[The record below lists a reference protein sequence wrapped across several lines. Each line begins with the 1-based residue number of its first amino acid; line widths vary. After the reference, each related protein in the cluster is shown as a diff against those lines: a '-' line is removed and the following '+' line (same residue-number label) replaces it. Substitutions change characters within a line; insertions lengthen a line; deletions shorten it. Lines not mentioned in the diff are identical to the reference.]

1 MTLQFAKKIKAA
13 HILVN
18 QEFEAKDL
26 QRKLERGESFEQ
38 LARDFP
44 LCPSSKEGGLLG
56 EFGRGKMV
64 PSFEKAAFA
73 LKVGE
78 ISGPVRTQ
86 FGFHLIKRLES
97 LILV

>member
-1 MTLQFAKKIKAA
+1 MTLQFAKKITAA

-18 QEFEAKDL
+18 HEYEAKDI

-38 LARDFP
+38 LARDYS

-73 LKVGE
+73 LAVGE
-78 ISGPVRTQ
+78 LSQPVRTP
-86 FGFHLIKRLES
+86 FGFHLIKRLA
-97 LILV
+97 